1 MVDDE
6 ITRLQTIGSTNHV
19 LPHNMNPP
27 LATMDLTI
35 CPRII
40 IAHLITQYMLIETP
54 NSQVSPSINPIN
66 PLIEAMI
73 VMKSDIQMGSKTTTY
88 ILEPQASHQRMPIRE
103 IETSS
108 TQDDLNFDHTPIY
121 DYL

>member
-1 MVDDE
+1 
-6 ITRLQTIGSTNHV
+6 
-19 LPHNMNPP
+19 
-27 LATMDLTI
+27 
-35 CPRII
+35 
-40 IAHLITQYMLIETP
+40 MLIETP

-88 ILEPQASHQRMPIRE
+88 ILEPQASHQRMPICE